1 MSELPI
7 DDDEARAAAQRLK
20 RNEAL
25 QELGEMAEQGDFDA
39 LLNKAHYRR

>member
-1 MSELPI
+1 MTTR
-7 DDDEARAAAQRLK
+7 RAPLRSGGK